1 MNHDLWDATR
11 PAPLG
16 GLVARNDIWDATQ
29 PAPLDGPAQP
39 SAPARGRSPLLD
51 AKVMIVDDEPLML
64 ELVQAHL
71 EDGGY
76 TNFVATSDP
85 GEALMLMRR
94 EQPEVLLLDLMMP
107 KVSGFEVLA
116 AVRADRDL
124 RYTPVIVLTAST
136 GSDFKLRALQL
147 GATDFLG
154 KPVDASELVLRVRNT
169 LAFRQYHRRMMHYD
183 QATGL
188 PKAALFDRGIDVM
201 VERSPLV
208 GGLVALFSI
217 TVAECRQL
225 RESVDQSCADD
236 LAKALARR
244 LERLA
249 HLDALQPAMA
259 TSVERAPR
267 VARLG
272 EEHFT
277 LVVEGLADTDA
288 VETVAKSLL
297 ATLVEPVPLGL
308 HEVAPA
314 PWIGVAVSPGDGA
327 NAETLRRCADLAATH
342 ARQRGAGQFAF
353 ASPQLNERSYR
364 RLTLG
369 TQLRGAAQRGELRLH
384 YQPKVDVATH
394 RIVGME
400 ALVRWQHPDRGL
412 VPPVEFIG
420 LAEEL
425 GLMDS
430 IGRWVIERACLD
442 TARWTADGMG
452 PLKVAVNV
460 SKAQF
465 TAGDLAGV
473 VRRAMHDSGLPARQ
487 LVVEVTES
495 MLMDDVPACLR
506 LMNQLK
512 ATGVTLSIDDFGT
525 GYSSL
530 AYLKRFPLDELKID
544 RSFVIDLP
552 GTSAD
557 VALVRTVIDLGHSLG
572 MTVTAEGV
580 ERTDQLA
587 CLRQLACDTFQGFL
601 FSRPLTAEKFGE
613 LLAMKHPAMTAA
625 SVAAA

>member
-1 MNHDLWDATR
+1 MKNDVWDATQPAPLGGTAVKHDIWDATR
-11 PAPLG
+11 PAPL
-16 GLVARNDIWDATQ
+16 DE
-29 PAPLDGPAQP
+29 PP
-39 SAPARGRSPLLD
+39 SPSRAASPLLN
-51 AKVMIVDDEPLML
+51 AKVMIVDDEPLMI

-76 TNFVATSDP
+76 TNFVSTSNP
-85 GEALMLMRR
+85 GEALGLMRR
-94 EQPEVLLLDLMMP
+94 EQPGVLLLDLMMP
-107 KVSGFEVLA
+107 NVSGFEVLA
-116 AVRADRDL
+116 AIRADREL

-136 GSDFKLRALQL
+136 GSDYKLRALQL

-169 LAFRQYHRRMMHYD
+169 LAFRQYHSRMLHYD
-183 QATGL
+183 QVTGL
-188 PKAALFDRGIDVM
+188 PKQGLFDRGIDAL

-217 TVAECRQL
+217 TVPECRRL
-225 RESVDQSCADD
+225 RESLDQNSADE
-236 LAKALARR
+236 LAKAIARR

-259 TSVERAPR
+259 TSTERAPR

-272 EEHFT
+272 EEHFA
-277 LVVEGLADTDA
+277 LVVEGLEDTDA
-288 VETVAKSLL
+288 VETVARSLL
-297 ATLVEPVPLGL
+297 ATLVEPVALGL

-314 PWIGVAVSPGDGA
+314 PWIGVAVSPGDG
-327 NAETLRRCADLAATH
+327 NDAETLRRCADLAATH

-353 ASPQLNERSYR
+353 ASPELNARSYH

-369 TQLRGAAQRGELRLH
+369 AQLRGAAQRGELRLH
-384 YQPKVDVATH
+384 YQPKVDVATQ

-412 VPPVEFIG
+412 VPPNEFIA

-425 GLMDS
+425 GLMGS
-430 IGRWVIERACLD
+430 IGRWVIERACAD
-442 TARWTADGMG
+442 TAAWTAAGLG
-452 PLKVAVNV
+452 ELKIAVNV
-460 SKAQF
+460 SKVQF
-465 TAGDLAGV
+465 TAGDLCSV
-473 VRRAMHDSGLPARQ
+473 VRQAMFDSGLPARQ

-506 LMNQLK
+506 LMNDLK
-512 ATGVTLSIDDFGT
+512 AIGVTLSIDDFGT

-557 VALVRTVIDLGHSLG
+557 LALVRTVIDLGHSLG

-580 ERTDQLA
+580 ERADQLA
-587 CLRQLACDTFQGFL
+587 CLQRLGCDTFQGFL
-601 FSRPLTAEKFGE
+601 FSRPLPKEQFAE
-613 LLAMKHPAMTAA
+613 LLTARRQQPAATLF
-625 SVAAA
+625 AAA